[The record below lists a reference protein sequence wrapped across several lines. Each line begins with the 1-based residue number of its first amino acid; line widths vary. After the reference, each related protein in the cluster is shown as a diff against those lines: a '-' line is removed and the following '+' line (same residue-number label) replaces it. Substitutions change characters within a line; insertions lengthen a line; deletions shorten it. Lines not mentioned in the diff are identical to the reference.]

1 MERSFDVLKFIESI
15 LNSLKNMRGPLVN
28 INCELLNAIS
38 KSLCDQGFMC
48 SNIDGKIVIID
59 KEEREEI
66 ENSQNKCFFGK
77 VGTLEDLISEIE
89 KEMSELTNFE
99 EELRK
104 LLINY
109 TGGDNIPPNK
119 KIKEMANLLIKSMD
133 T

>member
-1 MERSFDVLKFIESI
+1 MERSFDVLRFIESI

-59 KEEREEI
+59 KEERDEI
-66 ENSQNKCFFGK
+66 KNDQNECFFGK
-77 VGTLEDLISEIE
+77 VGTLEDLISKIE
-89 KEMSELTNFE
+89 KENSELSNFE
-99 EELRK
+99 RALRR

-109 TGGDNIPPNK
+109 TGGDNIPSNE